1 MKYENFLKKTIL
13 PQLELGRP
21 NWDKPHTVLVVK
33 YLKDILKNTPQFKL
47 DHDVLLI
54 SAYAHDWGYANLFD
68 KSKNANIKDV
78 SNAKKLHMQLGAKMI
93 KKLLKDP
100 HFSSLNQ
107 EQKDRIVYLVRT
119 HDDFDLITDLDQKV
133 LLEADTLSGIDSV
146 SIKPSFD
153 PESYQKYLQGVQ
165 KKRFPFFVTPYA
177 IKLYKTLYEKSL
189 KYYQ

>member
-1 MKYENFLKKTIL
+1 MPES
-13 PQLELGRP
+13 GG
-21 NWDKPHTVLVVK
+21 
-33 YLKDILKNTPQFKL
+33 
-47 DHDVLLI
+47 
-54 SAYAHDWGYANLFD
+54 GYGMLFAFSIVRWSNENLFPE
-68 KSKNANIKDV
+68 
-78 SNAKKLHMQLGAKMI
+78 G
-93 KKLLKDP
+93 
-100 HFSSLNQ
+100 F
-107 EQKDRIVYLVRT
+107 YLVRT